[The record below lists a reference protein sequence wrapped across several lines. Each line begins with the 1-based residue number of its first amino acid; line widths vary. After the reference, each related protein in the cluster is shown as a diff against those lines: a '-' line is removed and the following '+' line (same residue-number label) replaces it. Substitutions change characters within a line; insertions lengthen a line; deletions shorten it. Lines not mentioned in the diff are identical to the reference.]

1 MQTVDIQKFNALVDI
16 NTRINSS
23 IQDLTGLL
31 TEIIDSAAKLCDAE
45 ASSLLLLDRKTDLLY
60 FEVALGPKGMDVK
73 RFQIDK
79 DKGIAGW
86 VVKHNEPV
94 VLTDAEND
102 ERHIDSISN
111 EIGYFCKT
119 MLAVPMRVKNEC
131 IGVIELI
138 NKKNGQFFSGDDMD
152 WLLILANHAAL
163 AIINAQN
170 IKKAQN
176 EIRQLQVAMIEKID
190 KWETE
195 DGYHTF
201 IAKSPVILEKL
212 ELIDRIAQ
220 TNSSVLILGESG
232 VGKELFA
239 EQIHLRGPRKKAP
252 FVRVNCAALPD
263 NLFESELFGHKKG
276 AFTGAI
282 SDRKGR
288 FETAN
293 GGTVF
298 LDEIGELSLS
308 MQAKL
313 LRVLQDKTF
322 ERVGDSTPIT
332 VDVRV
337 LAATNRDIEVMVKR
351 GEFRNDLYYRI
362 SVFPLL
368 IPPLRQ
374 RMEDITELANF
385 FLKKFMM
392 ETKKIFAG
400 FSTDAVEAMFA
411 YPWPGNIR
419 ELENCIERACVLAT
433 VPSDGAH
440 FLNKNDL
447 FLKID
452 PNEEETCSL
461 KTAVTIFKTRF
472 IKKALYENEWN
483 QTKTAKA
490 LDIQRT
496 YLSKLIQELG
506 IKE

>member
-1 MQTVDIQKFNALVDI
+1 MQTVDIQKFNTLVDI

-45 ASSLLLLDRKTDLLY
+45 ASSLLLLDRKTNLLY
-60 FEVALGPKGMDVK
+60 FEVALGPKGTAVK
-73 RFQIDK
+73 RFQITK
-79 DKGIAGW
+79 DEGIAGW
-86 VVKHNEPV
+86 VVKHNKAV
-94 VLTDAEND
+94 ILADAEKD
-102 ERHIDSISN
+102 ERHIASISD

-119 MLAVPMRVKNEC
+119 MIAVPMRVKDEC
-131 IGVIELI
+131 IGVIEII
-138 NKKNGQFFSGDDMD
+138 NKKDEQAFSEDDLY
-152 WLLILANHAAL
+152 WLSILANQAAL

-170 IKKAQN
+170 IKKARD
-176 EIRQLQVAMIEKID
+176 EIWQLQIAMVGNQKPEA
-190 KWETE
+190 
-195 DGYHTF
+195 GYHTF
-201 IAKSPVILEKL
+201 IAKSPAILEKL
-212 ELIDRIAQ
+212 ESIDRIAQ
-220 TNSSVLILGESG
+220 ANSSVLILGESG

-239 EQIHLRGPRKKAP
+239 EQIHLRSPRKSAP
-252 FVRVNCAALPD
+252 LMRVNCAALPD

-276 AFTGAI
+276 AFTGAF

-322 ERVGDSTPIT
+322 ERIGDSTPIT

-337 LAATNRDIEVMVKR
+337 LAATNRDIEAMMKK
-351 GEFRNDLYYRI
+351 GEFRSDLYYRI

-374 RMEDITELANF
+374 RLEDIAELADF

-400 FSTDAVEAMFA
+400 FSTDAIEAMLA

-433 VPSDGAH
+433 IPDEGPR
-440 FLNKNDL
+440 FLRESDL
-447 FLKID
+447 FLTPTQNK
-452 PNEEETCSL
+452 EKTYSL
-461 KTAVTIFKTRF
+461 KAATTAFKTRF
-472 IKKALYENEWN
+472 IKKALDENSWN
-483 QTKTAKA
+483 QTETAKV

-506 IKE
+506 ITE

>member
-1 MQTVDIQKFNALVDI
+1 MQTVDIRKFNTLVDI

-45 ASSLLLLDRKTDLLY
+45 ASSLLLLDRKTNLLY
-60 FEVALGPKGMDVK
+60 FEVALGPKGRDVK
-73 RFQIDK
+73 RFQLDNGE
-79 DKGIAGW
+79 GIAGW
-86 VVKHNEPV
+86 VVKHNKPV

-102 ERHIDSISN
+102 ERHIASISS

-119 MLAVPMRVKNEC
+119 MLAVPMRVKDEC
-131 IGVIELI
+131 IGVIEIL
-138 NKKNGQFFSGDDMD
+138 NKKNEQSFSEDDMD
-152 WLLILANHAAL
+152 WLSILANQAAL

-170 IKKAQN
+170 IKKARD
-176 EIRQLQVAMIEKID
+176 EIWQLQVAMVD
-190 KWETE
+190 KQKPEG
-195 DGYHTF
+195 GYHTF
-201 IAKSPVILEKL
+201 IAKSPVILEKI
-212 ELIDRIAQ
+212 ESIDRIAQ
-220 TNSSVLILGESG
+220 ANSSVLILGESG

-239 EQIHLRGPRKKAP
+239 EQIHLRSPRKNAP
-252 FVRVNCAALPD
+252 LVRVNCAALPD

-276 AFTGAI
+276 AFTGAS

-322 ERVGDSTPIT
+322 ERIGDSTPIT

-337 LAATNRDIEVMVKR
+337 LAATNRDIEVMVKK
-351 GEFRNDLYYRI
+351 GEFRSDLYYRI
-362 SVFPLL
+362 SVFPLF

-374 RMEDITELANF
+374 RLEDITELANF

-392 ETKKIFAG
+392 ETKKMFAG
-400 FSTDAVEAMFA
+400 FSTGAVEAMLA
-411 YPWPGNIR
+411 YSWPGNIR
-419 ELENCIERACVLAT
+419 ELENCIERACVLTT
-433 VPSDGAH
+433 VPDDSPH
-440 FLNKNDL
+440 FLSESDL
-447 FLKID
+447 FLEFVQNKERTH
-452 PNEEETCSL
+452 NL
-461 KTAVTIFKTRF
+461 KAAVTAFKTRF
-472 IKKALYENEWN
+472 IKKALDENSWN
-483 QTKTAKA
+483 QTETAKA

-496 YLSKLIQELG
+496 YLSKLIQDLE
-506 IKE
+506 INEK